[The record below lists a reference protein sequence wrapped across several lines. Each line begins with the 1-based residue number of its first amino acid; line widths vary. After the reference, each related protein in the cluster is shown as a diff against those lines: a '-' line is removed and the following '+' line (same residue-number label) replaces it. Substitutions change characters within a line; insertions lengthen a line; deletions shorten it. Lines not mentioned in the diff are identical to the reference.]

1 LNYFVEGGVQAKDPV
16 TLQAA
21 LRGFESALEFVWDAW
36 RTVCQPITKILC
48 RESMSVMDD
57 YFLRYLIEMAIQVK
71 DGVGESALV
80 TPSCQNYLLVSKD
93 GRMCV

>member
-1 LNYFVEGGVQAKDPV
+1 
-16 TLQAA
+16 
-21 LRGFESALEFVWDAW
+21 
-36 RTVCQPITKILC
+36 
-48 RESMSVMDD
+48 MSVMDD